1 MIGGIGNDTYVVDNA
16 GDVANETGGSG
27 TDTVHSSVTFS
38 LASTTTTKGSVE
50 NLVLTGTAAINATG
64 NSLANTIVG
73 NSGNNV
79 MSGGTGVDTVSYE
92 TATAGVSVSLA
103 TTYTQS
109 TGGAGNDRLSSF
121 ENLTGSAHSDTL
133 TGSSGNNV
141 IRGLGGNDTISGGW
155 GSDVLIG
162 GAGNDLLTGGSSSD
176 RFVFTSL
183 TDGSDVITD
192 FFSSSD
198 KLDLTELTASVGLG
212 DASYATLVANGNI
225 VVTTGNFFTGNSTNG
240 SSTDTR
246 VYFDADGAG
255 GAEAVLVATLED
267 VKIVSTDFLV

>member
-1 MIGGIGNDTYVVDNA
+1 
-16 GDVANETGGSG
+16 
-27 TDTVHSSVTFS
+27 
-38 LASTTTTKGSVE
+38 
-50 NLVLTGTAAINATG
+50 
-64 NSLANTIVG
+64 
-73 NSGNNV
+73 

-92 TATAGVSVSLA
+92 AATAGVKVSLA
-103 TTYTQS
+103 TTSTQS
-109 TGGAGNDRLSSF
+109 TGGAGSDKLSSF
-121 ENLTGSAHSDTL
+121 ENLTGSAHADTL
-133 TGSSGNNV
+133 TGSSGSNV

-183 TDGSDVITD
+183 SDGSDVITD
-192 FFSSSD
+192 FSSNSD

-225 VVTTGNFFTGNSTNG
+225 VVTTGNFATGTSTNG

-246 VYFDADGAG
+246 VYFDADGSAG
-255 GAEAVLVATLED
+255 PGEAVLVATLED
-267 VKIVSTDFLV
+267 VRIISTDFLV

>member
-1 MIGGIGNDTYVVDNA
+1 VL
-16 GDVANETGGSG
+16 
-27 TDTVHSSVTFS
+27 SSVTFS

-92 TATAGVSVSLA
+92 TATAGVKVSLA
-103 TTYTQS
+103 TTSTQS
-109 TGGAGNDRLSSF
+109 TGGAGSDKLSSF
-121 ENLTGSAHSDTL
+121 ENLTGSTHADTL
-133 TGSSGNNV
+133 TGSSGNNT

-162 GAGNDLLTGGSSSD
+162 GAGNDLLIGGSSSD

-183 TDGSDVITD
+183 SDGSDVVTD
-192 FFSSSD
+192 FASKSD

-225 VVTTGNFFTGNSTNG
+225 LVTTGNFATGTSSNG

-246 VYFDADGAG
+246 VYFDADGTAG
-255 GAEAVLVATLED
+255 PGEAVLVATLED
-267 VKIVSTDFLV
+267 VKIISTDFLV